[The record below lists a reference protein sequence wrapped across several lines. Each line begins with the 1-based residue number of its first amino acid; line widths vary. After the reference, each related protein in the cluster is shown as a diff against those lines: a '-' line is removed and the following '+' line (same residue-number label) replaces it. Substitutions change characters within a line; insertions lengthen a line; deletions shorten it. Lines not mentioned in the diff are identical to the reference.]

1 MESHPEAEDDDSAS
15 CVADHEEEKEDLETR
30 MQALKAEMRDLDLEH
45 EREREELA
53 SGTCSSGPDAADV
66 AREAARSDTNDAVVQ
81 ERIDSVRTAIDDLRD
96 RSSQLGLSDIGLEQA
111 AGSSLAIGAGSG
123 PPDDNIIKNEGKNPG
138 SVLAEGKNATISA
151 SLSAE
156 SSYLRYTVNLNAT
169 NMTRHHPEV
178 LFQDISKN
186 VMKLLLQMKRAC
198 CDTFGVRIGGKSPE
212 QRKFAF
218 YFGGATFLQRLD
230 AAWPRVGV

>member
-1 MESHPEAEDDDSAS
+1 MESHPKAEDEDLECCVDDNEA
-15 CVADHEEEKEDLETR
+15 EKEDLETR

-53 SGTCSSGPDAADV
+53 SSTCSSGPDAADV
-66 AREAARSDTNDAVVQ
+66 ACKAARSDTNDAVVQ
-81 ERIDSVRTAIDDLRD
+81 ERINSVRTAIDDLRD
-96 RSSQLGLSDIGLEQA
+96 RSSQLGL
-111 AGSSLAIGAGSG
+111 
-123 PPDDNIIKNEGKNPG
+123 G
-138 SVLAEGKNATISA
+138 SVPAEGKNATISA

-178 LFQDISKN
+178 FFQDISKN
-186 VMKLLLQMKRAC
+186 IIKLLLEMKRAC
-198 CDTFGVRIGGKSPE
+198 CDTFCVRIGGKSPE